1 MKKNYFWS
9 TLIAI
14 LATLAILASISLLAA
29 GCGQEGQAGEANQEF
44 HQLLLDQA
52 VAEDTCPDP
61 AIYDQYGTAQTVAWM
76 HGRYGPN
83 LTWECEDPHPD
94 ADYVFRLTELRESCG
109 PAIFI
114 INVKDKDGAPL
125 GSKAVI
131 RYWPGAPAL
140 PYYDPPASRHTDL
153 GIYGF
158 TSANGDVGFGVGGG
172 DAYFP
177 ETGSGVTEL
186 YIADYDG
193 PSDWLKGIGWLAGT
207 EHCTMFSVFT
217 RLPKDDIVPPTPVPT
232 DTPVPGT
239 PIPAPEGLLEIEK
252 IYIKLATPVPTP

>member
-1 MKKNYFWS
+1 MKKHLV
-9 TLIAI
+9 TAIVAAAVLLGVLII
-14 LATLAILASISLLAA
+14 ISALLT
-29 GCGQEGQAGEANQEF
+29 GNDIKQLWTRDGENNQKL
-44 HQLLLDQA
+44 HQLLLEHA
-52 VAEDTCPDP
+52 IAEDLCPDP
-61 AIYDQYGTAQTVAWM
+61 AIYDLYGTLQSVEWM
-76 HGRYGPN
+76 HGKYGPN
-83 LTWECEDPHPD
+83 LTWVCESPHAD
-94 ADYVFRLTELRESCG
+94 ADYIFRLTELRESCG

-114 INVKDKDGAPL
+114 INVKDKDGSPL
-125 GSKAVI
+125 AEKAVI

-153 GIYGF
+153 GIFGF

-177 ETGSGVTEL
+177 ETGSGASEF

-217 RLPKDDIVPPTPVPT
+217 RLPKEDVVPPTPTPTATPTAGPSVVPS
-232 DTPVPGT
+232 
-239 PIPAPEGLLEIEK
+239 GLLEIEK
-252 IYIKLATPVPTP
+252 IFIQVATPTP